1 MSAEGDALKTMK
13 TKLKKLKRKTDNE
26 KVILE
31 EEEVKHQME
40 IDSSGGTELGA
51 PI

>member
-1 MSAEGDALKTMK
+1 MFEGDSLKILKTQ
-13 TKLKKLKRKTDNE
+13 LKKRKRKEDNE

-31 EEEVKHQME
+31 EAEVKHQME

>member
-1 MSAEGDALKTMK
+1 MFAEGLKKLKTQ
-13 TKLKKLKRKTDNE
+13 LKKLKRKTDNE
-26 KVILE
+26 KVILK